1 MSEALVV
8 LARET
13 VDIILLDLNL
23 PDSNGIATV
32 SEINEKALD
41 IPIVVLTGTDD
52 PLLGVEA
59 IKAGAQDYLV
69 KGKVTAGIFERVL
82 RYALERHHA
91 RMLLRNSVYGPFPPR
106 FSTMP
111 KERKSPGTRDLWI
124 RHPSLPSSSNRGS
137 SRSWIRFF

>member
-1 MSEALVV
+1 MTREHLHILLVEDNPGDADLIKEVLADSPLFHFRFTGVARMSEALVV

-52 PLLGVEA
+52 PQLGVEA

-69 KGKVTAGIFERVL
+69 K
-82 RYALERHHA
+82 
-91 RMLLRNSVYGPFPPR
+91 
-106 FSTMP
+106 
-111 KERKSPGTRDLWI
+111 
-124 RHPSLPSSSNRGS
+124 
-137 SRSWIRFF
+137 